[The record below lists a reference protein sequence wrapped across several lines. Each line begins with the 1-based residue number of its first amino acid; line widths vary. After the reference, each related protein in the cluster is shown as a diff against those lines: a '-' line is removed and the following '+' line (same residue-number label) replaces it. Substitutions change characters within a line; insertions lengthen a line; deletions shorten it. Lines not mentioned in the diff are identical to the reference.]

1 MILLVG
7 AMIFDHEGY
16 CNALEGH
23 DDDHDHDYHDEGHRD
38 AMVSHLGDDDH
49 DNDNEGHCDAVVSH
63 LGDGD
68 HDNDDEGDRD
78 AVVGHPLV
86 RYPSVPAMAAVHWT
100 ARDQNLVS
108 IIIMI
113 SKIIIIIKMII
124 ILPILMLRRR
134 CKSLQ
139 GSFQTK

>member
-7 AMIFDHEGY
+7 AMIFDHEGDR
-16 CNALEGH
+16 NALEGH
-23 DDDHDHDYHDEGHRD
+23 D
-38 AMVSHLGDDDH
+38 
-49 DNDNEGHCDAVVSH
+49 EGHCDAVVSH

-124 ILPILMLRRR
+124 ILPKLLMLREFPNGIRT
-134 CKSLQ
+134 LHNM
-139 GSFQTK
+139 TPLIPT